1 MARSTKATPARGDL
15 TLAQWELLALVWE
28 EGEVTAASAHAALSK
43 RRKVAPTT
51 VLTHLQ
57 RLERRGLLVHREDGR
72 AHVWRAAKDK
82 RSLVGGLLGRLRD
95 LLFRGAT
102 DGLVATLLES
112 GPVSEA
118 ELARLRTLLANTNAR
133 TKGRSP

>member
-1 MARSTKATPARGDL
+1 VAKRAAPARGDL
-15 TLAQWELLALVWE
+15 TLAQWEVLALVWE
-28 EGEVTAASAHAALSK
+28 EGEVTVASAHAALSK

-57 RLERRGLLVHREDGR
+57 RLEKRGLLVHREDGR
-72 AHVWRAAKDK
+72 AHVWRAARDK
-82 RSLVGGLLGRLRD
+82 GLMVGSLLGRLRD

-102 DGLVATLLES
+102 DGLVATLLEA

-118 ELARLRTLLANTNAR
+118 ELARLRALIAGAAPAR
-133 TKGRSP
+133 AKGKSS